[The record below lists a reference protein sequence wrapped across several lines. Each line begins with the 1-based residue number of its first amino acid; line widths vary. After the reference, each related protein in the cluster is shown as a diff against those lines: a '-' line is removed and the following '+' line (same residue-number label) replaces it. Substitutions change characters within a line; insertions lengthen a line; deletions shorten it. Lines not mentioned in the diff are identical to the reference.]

1 MIYFSVMRLD
11 YEYHKGIEMLLSNY
25 MTTGFPRIS
34 LIIITIIIIIVI
46 TIIPIIVAIIIVL
59 FWRMLL

>member
-1 MIYFSVMRLD
+1 MIYFSVMRLE
-11 YEYHKGIEMLLSNY
+11 YEYLKGIEMFLSNY

-34 LIIITIIIIIVI
+34 LIIITIIIIVIIV
-46 TIIPIIVAIIIVL
+46 IPIIIVIIIVL